1 MSKRKRRP
9 TEACR
14 RLRLDINDLVA
25 DIDAVESFVLGVHV
39 EVQPLGIDD
48 GGDDG
53 GVAFAGEHPTS
64 DIIGGVLKSALTH
77 KSFISDRGKA
87 VGGGALFPNFD
98 SLIDDNLFVAF
109 GDGWIGCGDGGGGGQ
124 PTHWVGILGEEGV
137 GEDGES

>member
-14 RLRLDINDLVA
+14 GLRLDINDLVA
-25 DIDAVESFVLGVHV
+25 DIDAVEAFVLGVHV

-53 GVAFAGEHPTS
+53 GVAFAGEDPAS

-77 KSFISDRGKA
+77 KSFIANRSKPVGWSAFLPDLDSLVEDNFLIGLGGRR
-87 VGGGALFPNFD
+87 VCGGGR
-98 SLIDDNLFVAF
+98 
-109 GDGWIGCGDGGGGGQ
+109 GGGGQ
-124 PTHWVGILGEEGV
+124 T
-137 GEDGES
+137 SR

>member
-9 TEACR
+9 TEVCR

-48 GGDDG
+48 GIDDG
-53 GVAFAGEHPTS
+53 GVSFAREDTAG
-64 DIIGGVLKSALTH
+64 DIIGGVLESALTH
-77 KSFISDRGKA
+77 QSFVSDGGKA